1 MAKQLLKER
10 FQQYAEVK
18 AKFDKTKKSDGAQI
32 GELNRSLRE
41 LGEFPSWFSKNTPE
55 IRYLKL
61 VKSFVTDMGT
71 ALATRNDQLLEIA
84 RKDYDKYSKDL
95 QKMLEIT
102 GNVAATTGLDF
113 RTAAEQIQR
122 SFAGGIAAADVF
134 RERGVRALLG
144 FKAIAF
150 LIY

>member
-1 MAKQLLKER
+1 MKYFLKPSVIGILFVALFFGNCSEPKKKQETTKPVVKTEPEPAGLTDEQKTFIKER

-18 AKFDKTKKSDGAQI
+18 AKFDKTKKSDGVQI

-61 VKSFVTDMGT
+61 VKSFVTDMGN

-84 RKDYDKYSKDL
+84 RNDYDKYSKDL
-95 QKMLEIT
+95 QNMLE
-102 GNVAATTGLDF
+102 
-113 RTAAEQIQR
+113 
-122 SFAGGIAAADVF
+122 
-134 RERGVRALLG
+134 
-144 FKAIAF
+144 
-150 LIY
+150 

>member
-1 MAKQLLKER
+1 MIHLIKSRTIGLLMLVLLLGNCTEPKKKQETTKPVVKAQPEPIGLTDEQKNFIKER

-32 GELNRSLRE
+32 GELNRSLKK

-61 VKSFVTDMGT
+61 VKSFVTDIGT

-95 QKMLEIT
+95 QKMLE
-102 GNVAATTGLDF
+102 
-113 RTAAEQIQR
+113 
-122 SFAGGIAAADVF
+122 
-134 RERGVRALLG
+134 
-144 FKAIAF
+144 
-150 LIY
+150 

>member
-1 MAKQLLKER
+1 MKQLFKSPITGILFIALFFGNCAEPKKKQETTKPIVEAEPEPIGLTDEQKAFIKER

-95 QKMLEIT
+95 QKMLE
-102 GNVAATTGLDF
+102 
-113 RTAAEQIQR
+113 
-122 SFAGGIAAADVF
+122 
-134 RERGVRALLG
+134 
-144 FKAIAF
+144 
-150 LIY
+150 